1 MKHLLPLLLLA
12 VFFSNFSLAQGSET
26 IKVRNSL
33 SGVFVL
39 TAEGGVTVGQT
50 DYSDIKLDYM
60 GKGSVEFF
68 LPAYTKSNFG
78 FKIFA
83 AKGYAGGKSSVIV
96 PAELRTAFHLVG
108 GALSFTTEA
117 SETFYPYLSV
127 GVSHMWVY
135 PRDNNGN
142 DIRPMFKIMAL
153 TGEAGARFI
162 VSKDVSL
169 NVTGGFMTPFA
180 DGNDD
185 QFDAR
190 TAGTHKDWIL
200 TGTVG
205 ISYYIGRDKDSDG
218 DGVPDSKDMC
228 PNTPL
233 GVKVDEFG
241 CPLDSDNDGVP
252 DYLDKCPNTP
262 AGVKVD
268 RDGCPLDSDGDG
280 VPDYLDKCA
289 NTPAGVK
296 VDKNGCPLDSDGDG
310 VPDYLDKCPNT
321 PAGVKV
327 DKDGCPLDSD
337 GDGVPDYLD
346 KCANTPAGVKVDKN
360 GCPLDSDGDG
370 VPDYLDKCANT
381 PAGVKVD
388 KDGCP
393 LDSDGDGVP
402 DYLDKCP
409 NTPKGVKV
417 DKDGCQII
425 IKKEVG
431 ALTLGASATFKSGKS
446 DLLPKAYPQLNALAK
461 TMKEHPN
468 YKAVI
473 NGYTDSIGK
482 EEFNMILS
490 KKRAQAVAD
499 YLIGQGIDRDRLEV
513 IGHGKANPV
522 ATNKTAAG
530 REKNRRVDIRLISI
544 E

>member
-127 GVSHMWVY
+127 GVSHMWVF

-346 KCANTPAGVKVDKN
+346 KC
-360 GCPLDSDGDG
+360 
-370 VPDYLDKCANT
+370 
-381 PAGVKVD
+381 
-388 KDGCP
+388 
-393 LDSDGDGVP
+393 
-402 DYLDKCP
+402 P